1 MRVSLQHHQYHSIM
15 KRYKLNQAYIDR
27 ELALYHNGN
36 AAEVLAVAEQRLNEQ
51 ANGCREDII
60 SWALQGMTIDEIHD
74 QLVEWNNHTLAN
86 HMEVIRDIY
95 REAIN
100 RKAMCNKTV
109 TYHRPPTKGEIAFGY
124 GATHYIDL
132 PYLEC
137 LNRFGKLKKRLKGRD
152 GLWYSR

>member
-15 KRYKLNQAYIDR
+15 KKYKLNQAYIDR

-51 ANGCREDII
+51 AKDCKEHII
-60 SWALQGMTIDEIHD
+60 SWALQGMSIEEIHD

-86 HMEVIRDIY
+86 HVEVIRDIY
-95 REAIN
+95 TDAIN
-100 RKAMCNKTV
+100 RANLRNKTL
-109 TYHRPPTKGEIAFGY
+109 TYHRQPTKAEIAFGY
-124 GATHYIDL
+124 GAIHYIEI
-132 PYLEC
+132 PYAEC
-137 LNRFGKLKKRLKGRD
+137 LNRFGKLKKRLKAKD